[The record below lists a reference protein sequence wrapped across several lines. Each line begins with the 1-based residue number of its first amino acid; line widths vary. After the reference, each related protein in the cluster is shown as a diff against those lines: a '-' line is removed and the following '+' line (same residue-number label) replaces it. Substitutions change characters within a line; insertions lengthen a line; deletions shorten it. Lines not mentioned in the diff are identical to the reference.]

1 MLSHFMGM
9 AALVLALAAGA
20 GVAQAQSSV
29 QYGRITAVQ
38 LTTHENAR
46 AQTGG
51 AIAGGMIGLISGRNR
66 SGSNQALRGIG
77 GAVAGQQIGRMA
89 SNRQAYDYTILIGQN
104 TIRIVSDEAGMRV
117 GDCVAV
123 ERGGWNNLRLVD
135 DARCNLRPD
144 APVPKPSPAAV
155 RDAVSCDKA
164 KDRLLAANT
173 TEEFDLAERR
183 VRLLCAD

>member
-1 MLSHFMGM
+1 MRHYFTGI
-9 AALVLALAAGA
+9 AAVAFAAVA

-29 QYGRITAVQ
+29 QYGRITAVA
-38 LTTHENAR
+38 LTTQENAR

-51 AIAGGMIGLISGRNR
+51 AIAGGTIGLVSGRNR

-89 SNRQAYDYTILIGQN
+89 TNQQAFEYTILIGQN
-104 TIRIVSDEAGMRV
+104 TIRMVTDEGGFRV

-135 DARCNLRPD
+135 DARCRARPQQPAA
-144 APVPKPSPAAV
+144 APPPAAV
-155 RDAVSCDKA
+155 REANACDQA
-164 KDRLLAANT
+164 KDQLLAAKT
-173 TEEFDLAERR
+173 DEEFDRAERR
-183 VRLLCAD
+183 VRLLCD

>member
-1 MLSHFMGM
+1 MHKHLTGI
-9 AALVLALAAGA
+9 AALAFAAGA
-20 GVAQAQSSV
+20 GVAHAQSSV
-29 QYGRITAVQ
+29 QYGRITAVT
-38 LTTHENAR
+38 LTTQENAR

-51 AIAGGMIGLISGRNR
+51 AIVGGTVGLVSGRNR

-89 SNRQAYDYTILIGQN
+89 TNSQAFEYTILIGQN
-104 TIRIVSDEAGMRV
+104 TVRMISDEGGMRV

-135 DARCNLRPD
+135 DSRCNVRAGAPAPRP
-144 APVPKPSPAAV
+144 APAAV
-155 RDAVSCDKA
+155 KEANACDQA

-173 TEEFDLAERR
+173 TEEFDVAERR
-183 VRLLCAD
+183 MRLLCD